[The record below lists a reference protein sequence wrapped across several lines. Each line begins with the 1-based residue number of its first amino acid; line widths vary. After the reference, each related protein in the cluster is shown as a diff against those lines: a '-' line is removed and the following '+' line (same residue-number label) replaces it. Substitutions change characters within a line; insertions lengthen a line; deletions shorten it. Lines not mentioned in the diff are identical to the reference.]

1 MPYIVPSAADLA
13 ARFPAFAAV
22 PAAAVAGAIV
32 EAQTRVDTHWLP
44 GDFAI
49 GIMLLAAHSMT
60 LDGLGTGA
68 ESASAAAGTIGFT
81 SMRSGGLSLDR
92 ATSRRQAAEP
102 SILAETSYGRR
113 FLALLKVNQPAV
125 FVP

>member
-22 PAAAVAGAIV
+22 PAAAVAGAIA

-44 GDFAI
+44 GDYAI

-60 LDGLGTGA
+60 LDGLGAGA
-68 ESASAAAGTIGFT
+68 EAASAAAGTLGFA

-102 SILAETSYGRR
+102 SIFAETSYGRR